1 VIDEAARTVEVAT
14 IRDARVRILVVDDDV
29 AIGGTIKRYLR
40 QYDCDVADSVEDAL
54 RHLDHSSYDLVLLD
68 RRLPDG
74 LGDEVVDRVRGQRW
88 SLPIIMMS
96 GEIDPQQYRL
106 QPQSRAD
113 EFIEKPFVREAL
125 VEKIERLLT
134 AHALLDQAARQR
146 EELAEMHARHDREVA
161 VARTIFD
168 RMFARGEFPAAT
180 VRHLVLA
187 ADRLAGDVVFG
198 ARMGHDVYRWMIGDV
213 TGHTLSSALVTMPLA
228 SIFYGIARD
237 RRGLGELLMVMERE
251 LVALLPPNMFCV
263 AAVCELDRRSG
274 VLQVWNG
281 GSPDVLIRR
290 GDGTVTLIPSTSLP
304 LAAERYAPPDHTIV
318 AHDVAPGDRIYA
330 FSDGLVEL
338 RDRAHEMIGFERLC
352 AIARSGDAETV
363 FDRLLDCIPDCTGSV
378 GYDDDISLVEVIV

>member
-1 VIDEAARTVEVAT
+1 MATLSLRPNTGTARA
-14 IRDARVRILVVDDDV
+14 RILVVDDDV
-29 AIGGTIKRYLR
+29 AILRTVGRYLR
-40 QYDCDVADSVEDAL
+40 DYDVEVADSVASARDQL
-54 RHLDHSSYDLVLLD
+54 RELSFDLLLLDH
-68 RRLPDG
+68 RLPDG
-74 LGDEVVDRVRGQRW
+74 LGDEVVAGVRKRSA

-96 GEIDPQQYRL
+96 GNFDPSQFHRGAHGG
-106 QPQSRAD
+106 AD
-113 EFIEKPFVREAL
+113 DFIEKPFVREAL
-125 VEKIERLLT
+125 VIKIERLLT
-134 AHALLDQAARQR
+134 AYQLRKQTAEQRTELEAL
-146 EELAEMHARHDREVA
+146 HARHEREID
-161 VARTIFD
+161 VARRIFD
-168 RMFARGEFPAAT
+168 RMCARGEFDAGR
-180 VRHLVLA
+180 VRQIVLP

-198 ARMGHDVYRWMIGDV
+198 AHTGPSTYRWMIGDV
-213 TGHTLSSALVTMPLA
+213 TGHTLSSALVTLTLA
-228 SIFYGIARD
+228 GQFYGTAQRHVP
-237 RRGLGELLMVMERE
+237 LVELLGMMEQE
-251 LVALLPPNMFCV
+251 LVTMLPPNMFCV